1 MRSERAIQL
10 GDSCDVILVVLR
22 HKLLSLLVLVES
34 ELDLLED
41 LTMDE
46 LIDVIVGGHPGEQE
60 VDVPRTFRVTIGV
73 AQIGA
78 GGDALRHDRPI
89 LEYGLTM
96 FYSKTAVD
104 DQQDDMVTVPAQRVI

>member
-46 LIDVIVGGHPGEQE
+46 LIDVIVGGPFVHLGNLVHAFKKMEVARFLRACLQE
-60 VDVPRTFRVTIGV
+60 DIRNHIV
-73 AQIGA
+73 
-78 GGDALRHDRPI
+78 
-89 LEYGLTM
+89 
-96 FYSKTAVD
+96 
-104 DQQDDMVTVPAQRVI
+104 